1 MLKISAAV
9 SALVLMMA
17 TSAQAAPVFFKA
29 DLSGPAESPPNASL
43 GTGYANVYF
52 DLVAHTMQVIV
63 SFSGLTTGNTNAHI
77 HCCTAIPGVSTAG
90 VATTTP
96 TFTGFPTGAVSG
108 FYDHTFDMTLASSYN
123 AAFVTANGG
132 SALSAELALY
142 NGLQAGRAYLNIHTS
157 TFPGG
162 EIRGFLAV
170 PEPLTLSLFGAGLA
184 GVAALR
190 RRRRTEN
197 RAA

>member
-9 SALVLMMA
+9 SALVLLMA
-17 TSAQAAPVFFKA
+17 TSAQAAPVFFTTG
-29 DLSGPAESPPNASL
+29 LSGAAESPPNGSL
-43 GTGYANVYF
+43 GSGYSNVYF
-52 DLVAHTMQVIV
+52 DIVAHTMQVIV
-63 SFSGLTTGNTNAHI
+63 SFQGLTTGNTNAHI
-77 HCCTAIPGVSTAG
+77 HCCTAVPGVSTAG
-90 VATTTP
+90 VATVTP

-108 FYDHTFDMTLASSYN
+108 FYDHTFDMAVAGSYN

-132 SALSAELALY
+132 SVAAAELALY
-142 NGLQAGRAYLNIHTS
+142 NGLLAGRAYLNIHTS
-157 TFPGG
+157 TVPSG

-184 GVAALR
+184 GVAAIR
-190 RRRRTEN
+190 RRRRTEI